1 MADNTIDTLNI
12 QIGSS
17 TTQAVRSINNLVKKL
32 DTLNTALGNL
42 DISRLNNFSNSLKS
56 LGSVNFKANGL
67 NAAINAINRLG
78 KSDFSQFDTGK
89 LGKILT
95 EMQKLDAIPDVSPSV
110 SRFTTA
116 IA

>member
-12 QIGSS
+12 QIDSS

-56 LGSVNFKANGL
+56 LGSVNFKAN
-67 NAAINAINRLG
+67 
-78 KSDFSQFDTGK
+78 
-89 LGKILT
+89 
-95 EMQKLDAIPDVSPSV
+95 
-110 SRFTTA
+110 
-116 IA
+116 

>member
-12 QIGSS
+12 QIESS

-32 DTLNTALGNL
+32 DTLNTAFGNL

-89 LGKILT
+89 
-95 EMQKLDAIPDVSPSV
+95 
-110 SRFTTA
+110 
-116 IA
+116 

>member
-56 LGSVNFKANGL
+56 LGSVNFKAN
-67 NAAINAINRLG
+67 
-78 KSDFSQFDTGK
+78 
-89 LGKILT
+89 
-95 EMQKLDAIPDVSPSV
+95 
-110 SRFTTA
+110 
-116 IA
+116 

>member
-12 QIGSS
+12 QIDSS

-56 LGSVNFKANGL
+56 LGSVNFKQM
-67 NAAINAINRLG
+67 
-78 KSDFSQFDTGK
+78 D
-89 LGKILT
+89 
-95 EMQKLDAIPDVSPSV
+95 
-110 SRFTTA
+110 
-116 IA
+116 